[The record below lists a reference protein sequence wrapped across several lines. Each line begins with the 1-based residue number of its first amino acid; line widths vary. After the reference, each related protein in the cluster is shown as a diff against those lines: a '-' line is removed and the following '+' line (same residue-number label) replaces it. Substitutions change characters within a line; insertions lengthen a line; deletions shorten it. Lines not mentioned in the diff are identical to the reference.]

1 MARRK
6 RTGDNTV
13 FDDVYRT
20 MVQKM
25 PSLLPPLINE
35 VFGTNYPENAEI
47 FQRRNE
53 FLEQRGKI
61 ITDSVF
67 QIGGVTYHVECQ
79 STPDGTMVVRM
90 LEYDFAIALDN
101 YALDDIALR
110 DIAQHGSDPI
120 NMHLPHS
127 AVMYLRHNSQTPSN
141 LQLTLI
147 NQEGDELPYR
157 VPIIK
162 VQDFTKDAIF
172 EKHLLILLPFYI
184 LRYEKSLNEY
194 EENDEKLQ
202 QLLVEYEDIRKKLET
217 ELIDTKKSIL
227 YTDLISNI

>member
-6 RTGDNTV
+6 GTSNKTV

-53 FLEQRGKI
+53 FLERRGKI

-67 QIGGVTYHVECQ
+67 QIGAATYHVECQ
-79 STPDGTMVVRM
+79 STPDGTMVIRM
-90 LEYDFAIALDN
+90 LEYDFAIALD
-101 YALDDIALR
+101 DIVPH
-110 DIAQHGSDPI
+110 DIVLHGSDSI
-120 NMHLPHS
+120 NMQLPHS
-127 AVMYLRHNSQTPSN
+127 AILYLRHNAETPSH

-162 VQDFTKDAIF
+162 VQEFTKDTIF
-172 EKHLLILLPFYI
+172 EKNLLIFLPFYI
-184 LRYEKSLNEY
+184 LHPAL
-194 EENDEKLQ
+194 
-202 QLLVEYEDIRKKLET
+202 RK
-217 ELIDTKKSIL
+217 
-227 YTDLISNI
+227 